1 MAIETME
8 RPKRLEL
15 AGAPPRGVG
24 KRQVTFETVTPHA
37 GHRVV
42 LYGPGGIGKTTLAD
56 LAPGPVVKYPAPKR
70 PVSLAYASTAIE
82 TACSWCRQM
91 GARPFAQAR
100 PSVRCM
106 IPPPES
112 MKTCRT
118 PMSRMKAAR

>member
-1 MAIETME
+1 ME
-8 RPKRLEL
+8 RTIGRMFISWTPICLMPGIPDRWTVSARFTWPETKRHGTESSH
-15 AGAPPRGVG
+15 APARPVMAL
-24 KRQVTFETVTPHA
+24 V
-37 GHRVV
+37 
-42 LYGPGGIGKTTLAD
+42 
-56 LAPGPVVKYPAPKR
+56 APGPVVKYPAPKR